1 MRWRHRH
8 TQGLAAAGD
17 KQEQA
22 LKLRRFAPVP
32 LLFLACAVFSIPGY
46 ARAQSSVKTVAQLPA
61 KWNDALQALAGKIAN
76 LVDRAKTISL
86 EVENISSLGLPDV
99 TPIRQS
105 LETELTR
112 RGFRLAPESSG
123 RAHVIVTL
131 SEGVEGYVWVA
142 QVRSGSDEETA
153 MVAVSK
159 TDVVPENRDQ
169 EPLLLEKKLV
179 WQQPAKFLDF
189 ALAAA
194 PDGASRELVVL
205 EPDRFAYYRSSDST
219 RWTFWQTI
227 PLDPLRAWPLELR
240 DLRGRIDNQSG
251 VVDLPGIACEE
262 SLDPGKMRCAPEEQ
276 KLVFPWMRSIKIPG
290 HEHSETMALADTCAE
305 ESVVVSTGN
314 GDWTQPDVIQGYL
327 AGAADEDIRPSG
339 APIATEGPVI
349 SFARDE
355 KGSGVRAIVHNLK
368 TGNFEGYVITANCGR

>member
-8 TQGLAAAGD
+8 TQGLPAAAD
-17 KQEQA
+17 KREQA
-22 LKLRRFAPVP
+22 LKPRFVWSIP
-32 LLFLACAVFSIPGY
+32 LLLLTCAVFSIPGY
-46 ARAQSSVKTVAQLPA
+46 ARAQSSVKAVAQLPA
-61 KWNDALQALAGKIAN
+61 TWNDAVQALAGKIAN
-76 LVDRAKTISL
+76 LAGRAKAISL
-86 EVENISSLGLPDV
+86 EVENISSLSLPDV

-123 RAHVIVTL
+123 QTHVIVTL

-142 QVRSGSDEETA
+142 QIRGGSDEETA

-205 EPDRFAYYRSSDST
+205 QPDRFAYYRSSDT
-219 RWTFWQTI
+219 AQWTFWQAI
-227 PLDPLRAWPLELR
+227 PITASRAWLLELR
-240 DLRGRIDNQSG
+240 DLRGFIDNQSG
-251 VVDLPGIACEE
+251 GTLLPEITCTQ
-262 SLDPGKMRCAPEEQ
+262 SFDPGAVRCAPNDQ
-276 KLVFPWMRSIKIPG
+276 KLVLPWRSIKVPG
-290 HEHSETMALADTCAE
+290 HEDSETMALADTCGE
-305 ESVVVSTGN
+305 ESVVLSTGN
-314 GDWTQPDVIQGYL
+314 DDWTQPDRIQGYL
-327 AGAADEDIRPSG
+327 AGALDEDIHASG
-339 APIATEGPVI
+339 APIATDGPVL

-355 KGSGVRAIVHNLK
+355 KGSDARAIVHNLK
-368 TGNFEGYVITANCGR
+368 TGSYEGYVITANCGR